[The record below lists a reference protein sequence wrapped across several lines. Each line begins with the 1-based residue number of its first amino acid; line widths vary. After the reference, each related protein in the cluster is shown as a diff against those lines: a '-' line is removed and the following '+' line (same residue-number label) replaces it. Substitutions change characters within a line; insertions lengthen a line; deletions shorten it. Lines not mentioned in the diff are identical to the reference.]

1 MRKMTALAPHCSAA
15 VPFILPDL
23 TVKYI
28 AGDRDIA
35 REA

>member
-1 MRKMTALAPHCSAA
+1 MRKITALAPHSTAV
-15 VPFILPDL
+15 VPFIPPDL

-35 REA
+35 REV